1 MKLDDIRKQFAMPLI
16 SASYPPGPYHFRN
29 REFLIISYRT
39 DLEAVEQAIPEP
51 LHAHEPIVKFEVIRM
66 PDSTGFGSYTES
78 GLAIPVV
85 YKGMK
90 GVFIVCMFL
99 NDHPPIAAGRE
110 IWGFPKKWGEPSV
123 KVVRDQIIG
132 TLDYSGVR
140 VATGTMAYNYE
151 ALDLEE
157 IKRQTEGNNF
167 NLKIIPSVDGSVA
180 LMQLIRYQLTNVK
193 VKWAWRGPAALD
205 IHPCALAP
213 LHKFPVRE
221 VIDGVH
227 YLADL
232 TLPYGEVVYD
242 YLKEL

>member
-1 MKLDDIRKQFAMPLI
+1 MKLYDIKRQFAMPLI
-16 SASYPPGPYHFRN
+16 SPSYPPGPYYYRD

-39 DLEAVEQAIPEP
+39 DPEAIEQAIPEP
-51 LHAHEPIVKFEVIRM
+51 LHAPEPIVKFEVIQM
-66 PDSTGFGSYTES
+66 PDCTGFGSWTES
-78 GLAIPVV
+78 GLTIPVV

-90 GVFIVCMFL
+90 GAFSVCMFL
-99 NDHPPIAAGRE
+99 NDHPPLAGGRE
-110 IWGFPKKWGEPSV
+110 IWGFPKKWGEPSLR
-123 KVVRDQIIG
+123 VVRDQIIG

-151 ALDLEE
+151 VLDLEE

-180 LMQLIRYQLTNVK
+180 LMQLTRYQMTNVK
-193 VKWAWRGPAALD
+193 VKWAWKGPAALD

-221 VIDGVH
+221 VIGGVH
-227 YLADL
+227 YLTDL

-242 YLKEL
+242 YLKES